1 MSSSSRQ
8 SIQSEPNA
16 PAKKSLYVMENVM
29 SDTSTV
35 ENTAD
40 INEAEM
46 LQLMMHDMARSKFK
60 LD

>member
-1 MSSSSRQ
+1 
-8 SIQSEPNA
+8 
-16 PAKKSLYVMENVM
+16 M
-29 SDTSTV
+29 SDISTV

-60 LD
+60 LDQMSDSS